1 VFFWPKSED
10 RDCYC
15 LAENSEI
22 SGGCKVFG
30 LRQRFDHFEHGGPV
44 QTAGTVREES
54 PLIKAGHWEPFLT
67 FRDYTCTRFNIN
79 KEENVLISG
88 TREKSAVADSAEP
101 KQ

>member
-1 VFFWPKSED
+1 M
-10 RDCYC
+10 
-15 LAENSEI
+15 
-22 SGGCKVFG
+22 
-30 LRQRFDHFEHGGPV
+30 RQGYDHFEHGRLV

-54 PLIKAGHWEPFLT
+54 LPIKAGHWGTIPHLET
-67 FRDYTCTRFNIN
+67 TCTQFIN